1 MLAPRKEEA
10 ALIPSNNSKPA
21 DVLIRNFAG
30 KPLALDRG
38 ERFYPEKDPTGPVLY
53 SFSRDRRFARQT
65 IPAGLLQQPTA
76 MGTGPSNCESEAE
89 VETRIITLALAKMI
103 CKRMRQ
109 CHQKQARKKVIAP
122 VGE

>member
-1 MLAPRKEEA
+1 M
-10 ALIPSNNSKPA
+10 
-21 DVLIRNFAG
+21 
-30 KPLALDRG
+30 
-38 ERFYPEKDPTGPVLY
+38 DPTGPVLY
-53 SFSRDRRFARQT
+53 SFSRATSFARQT
-65 IPAGLLQQPTA
+65 VPVGLLQQPAA